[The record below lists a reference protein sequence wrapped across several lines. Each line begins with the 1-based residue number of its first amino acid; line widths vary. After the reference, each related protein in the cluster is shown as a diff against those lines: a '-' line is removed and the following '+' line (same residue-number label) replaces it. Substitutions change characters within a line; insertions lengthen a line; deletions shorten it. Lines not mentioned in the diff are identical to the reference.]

1 MKSTVEAY
9 KTWHARAGIKGTGKR
24 SYWLEEGEAAG
35 ESRGK
40 DHQQEETEGS
50 YNFTRVLH
58 DRTQKHT
65 SAFLK
70 VYNLN
75 VGM

>member
-9 KTWHARAGIKGTGKR
+9 KTWHTRAGIKGRGKR
-24 SYWLEEGEAAG
+24 SYWLEEGEVAG

-40 DHQQEETEGS
+40 DRQQQETEGS
-50 YNFTRVLH
+50 YNFTRVLR
-58 DRTQKHT
+58 DWTQKHT

-70 VYNLN
+70 VYNLK